1 MTPFTPAQVNV
12 LRSLVRLWTPE
23 RFVVI
28 GASALACFMDMRWRM
43 TQDLDLSL
51 AAPLHGYAAGLESL
65 PGWSPDRLMEH
76 HWHAPGDV
84 RVDIVPADADLLRK
98 GELVWP
104 KSGQRMSLVGFRLAF
119 NQSVPLPAAPDL
131 SVRVA
136 PTPVVLL
143 LKMVAY
149 LDRPGERERDL
160 EDIGYIL
167 EEFVGGAPPDRFS
180 DEVLERG
187 LAYEEVSPFLLGRKV
202 SAIINHAEREVVVRF
217 LGAIEDENNPTGAQ
231 ALMVRLGPPAWRRD
245 PAELLRRLDAL
256 KRGFAER

>member
-1 MTPFTPAQVNV
+1 MTPFTPAQIDA

-28 GASALACFMDMRWRM
+28 GASALACFMDMRWRK

-51 AAPLHGYAAGLESL
+51 AAPLHGYAVGIESL
-65 PGWSPDRLMEH
+65 PGWSPDRVIEH
-76 HWHAPGDV
+76 RWHAPGDV
-84 RVDIVPADADLLRK
+84 RVDIVPANADLLRE

-104 KSGQRMSLVGFRLAF
+104 KSRQRMSLVGFRLAF
-119 NQSVPLPAAPDL
+119 EQSVPVSVAPDL

-136 PTPVVLL
+136 PTAVVLL

-167 EEFVGGAPPDRFS
+167 EEFAGGVAPDRFS

-202 SAIINHAEREVVVRF
+202 SKIVNNAEREAVMGF
-217 LGAIEDENNPTGAQ
+217 LAAVEDENNPAQ
-231 ALMVRLGPPAWRRD
+231 ALMARLGPPAWHRD
-245 PAELLRRLDAL
+245 PAALIRRLDAFKQGL
-256 KRGFAER
+256 ARR